1 MRPNKLLYLPGVAT
15 RAVEIVVIEPRKFSE
30 ALTAIQALRA
40 SKIVIL
46 KLSELESKQVQR
58 VIDLVTGGTY
68 AIDGYTKWVGEQT
81 FLFTPRSISVSTVNN
96 VQ

>member
-1 MRPNKLLYLPGVAT
+1 MRPNKLLYTPGVVT
-15 RAVEIVVIEPRKFSE
+15 RTVEIVVMEPREFSE
-30 ALTAIQALRA
+30 ALAAIQALRA

-46 KLSELESKQVQR
+46 KLSELEPKQVQR

-68 AIDGYTKWVGEQT
+68 ALDGYTKCVGEQT